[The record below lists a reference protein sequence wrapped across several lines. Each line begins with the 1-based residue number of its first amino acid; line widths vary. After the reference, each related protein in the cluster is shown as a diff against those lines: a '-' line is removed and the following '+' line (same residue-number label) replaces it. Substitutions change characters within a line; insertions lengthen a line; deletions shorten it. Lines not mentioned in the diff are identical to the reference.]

1 MATLPVVIDEND
13 FTPLFSG
20 RLRTDG
26 RAYTVGFIGKSNIGA
41 MHRFLTEAVDSLPR
55 EDKSFLFKKPRA
67 FFEKLFD
74 PGSESRVI
82 GIICGGRLVGQA
94 IAYQPSPG
102 AKTGMTDIDLPGP
115 PETLSLFQGVCVAPD
130 MRGNDLMGVMAQ
142 AWLDHA
148 AASGRKH
155 ALAEIDVRN
164 AASWSTLIKRG
175 LNLAGIGFDPNDSS
189 IIYNAHEEIARL
201 PAKRLHGAFNK
212 AARGELYACRTAN
225 IEKQQEL
232 YRKGYKAIAYNRP
245 QDILIFRRPPKP

>member
-1 MATLPVVIDEND
+1 MRRADR
-13 FTPLFSG
+13 LFHIVQLIRG
-20 RLRTDG
+20 RRLTTARYLAQRLEVSERTVYRDVADLQVQG
-26 RAYTVGFIGKSNIGA
+26 VPIEGEAGVGYRLGA
-41 MHRFLTEAVDSLPR
+41 GF
-55 EDKSFLFKKPRA
+55 
-67 FFEKLFD
+67 
-74 PGSESRVI
+74 
-82 GIICGGRLVGQA
+82 
-94 IAYQPSPG
+94 
-102 AKTGMTDIDLPGP
+102 DLPP
-115 PETLSLFQGVCVAPD
+115 MMFTHDEAKALVASV
-130 MRGNDLMGVMAQ
+130 RLAQ

-164 AASWSTLIKRG
+164 VASWSTLIKRG

-232 YRKGYKAIAYNRP
+232 YRRGYKAVAYNRP
-245 QDILIFRRPPKP
+245 QDILIFRRPPQP